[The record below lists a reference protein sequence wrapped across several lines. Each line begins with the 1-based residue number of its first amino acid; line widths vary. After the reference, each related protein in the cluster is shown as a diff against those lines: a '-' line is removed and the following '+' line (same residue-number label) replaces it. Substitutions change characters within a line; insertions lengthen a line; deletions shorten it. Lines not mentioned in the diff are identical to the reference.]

1 MDWTSP
7 ARQTDSNFVNENAR
21 DSIRRNTESDLIE
34 TDERD
39 RRELKEKESRISAV
53 RGMMIDVREK

>member
-1 MDWTSP
+1 M
-7 ARQTDSNFVNENAR
+7 NENAR

-34 TDERD
+34 ADERD
-39 RRELKEKESRISAV
+39 RRALKEKEPRISTV